1 MTIWMVVMPVYSIP
15 VVMQFLVKIK
25 DKVRQNFDCDH
36 SLLSGSTSKYTTK
49 DSVLFCVVDIILMK
63 NVYNYSYDLRDQG
76 VQNLQW
82 VYVCLNLC
90 TPLVSSAT
98 VLCHWHI
105 QGVIKGNVPKYK
117 GTTLSKTLDTLTVT
131 SLSYCTAN
139 F

>member
-1 MTIWMVVMPVYSIP
+1 MPVYSIP

-76 VQNLQW
+76 VQNLQ
-82 VYVCLNLC
+82 
-90 TPLVSSAT
+90 
-98 VLCHWHI
+98 
-105 QGVIKGNVPKYK
+105 
-117 GTTLSKTLDTLTVT
+117 
-131 SLSYCTAN
+131 
-139 F
+139 